1 LKLRLTPEKLNFRRI
16 NMPNQKWKPGENCPE
31 AGEYQLMNSN
41 GQGTGNYVTMEKG
54 HRFPP
59 TDKEGQY
66 YSK

>member
-1 LKLRLTPEKLNFRRI
+1 
-16 NMPNQKWKPGENCPE
+16 MPNQKFKPGENCPE